1 MSSHVS
7 LLDLLEETKKVTDWY
22 MLGLYLKMESEDLK
36 DIEQKYSS
44 EGLKRYK
51 IELFSLWTKR
61 NPNASWAQI
70 TMALEKCD
78 ENETAERIRER
89 HPQPTLDLTDPAVNN
104 TNEPTLVC
112 LEKEKVENFMKLE
125 RQYAQLTFNLKTSLE
140 EKQVPLLKLGRY
152 LIDLLEEDE
161 KLLQA
166 DTIDKFF
173 QLISPH
179 YCFLNTVI
187 LKEIVLKFIGE
198 PLKQQLEEY
207 ESRLDEIKESTSM
220 SLLQEIGP
228 QCSPSVG
235 GPRVTIKLATCWQ
248 NVTINRFQRLVEQ
261 IFAEN
266 STTLAHIHVKKGC
279 ISVSWYTRKSAVP
292 LLVACAQN
300 KIDLLRIS
308 DVLKLIVSDTVI
320 FEQEEIKEEDMS
332 FVNSALLRITAR
344 ASIMHIPGKH
354 MSDLEAVEFLLYH
367 GANPN
372 CSLKGMTPLMF
383 ACQHRS
389 IRIATKLLQA
399 GANINL
405 QDIVGASALT
415 FACCSESPNK
425 DLVKLLL
432 QSGADINARGGEQ
445 QRTIL
450 MLSMLHGNTSI
461 VQYLLDEGASVNTQD
476 RKGDTALMLAS
487 SSGHSEIVRLL
498 LNYGAD
504 INIVGKGF
512 GFTALSYACILQHT
526 VCVDLL
532 LASGADPN
540 LHGRKISPLI
550 ATCFVFHQKKDP
562 TILEMLLSAGAKP
575 NTITEDGVTAL
586 MATVIFAYEK
596 GVEILLNAAA
606 DVNIHTQSSATAL
619 HLAATIGHLAICK
632 LLLASGAQPSLK
644 DHNGDTPLDLALS
657 NNHHDVCQ
665 LLQTHM
671 KEIGN
676 TQPSKQSTTTDP
688 PTTQERSKPVQDIS
702 QEPNRRN
709 ILPTTKTQDIFSII
723 ASLSQHMKDIL
734 LPDRTI
740 KLRQSNET
748 QEAASPVLTPKN

>member
-22 MLGLYLKMESEDLK
+22 TLGLYLKMQSEDLK

-51 IELFSLWTKR
+51 IELFTLWTKR

-70 TMALEKCD
+70 AMALEKCD

-89 HPQPTLDLTDPAVNN
+89 YPQPTLGLTDPAVNN
-104 TNEPTLVC
+104 ASEPTLVC
-112 LEKEKVENFMKLE
+112 LEKEKVENFMELE

-173 QLISPH
+173 QLISPY
-179 YCFLNTVI
+179 YCFLNTAI
-187 LKEIVLKFIGE
+187 LKAIVLKFIGE

-207 ESRLDEIKESTSM
+207 ESQLNEIKESTSM

-235 GPRVTIKLATCWQ
+235 APQVTIKLATCWQ
-248 NVTINRFQRLVEQ
+248 KVTIKRFQRLVEQ
-261 IFAEN
+261 IFAEH
-266 STTLAHIHVKKGC
+266 STTLAHINVKKGC

-292 LLVACAQN
+292 SLVACSQN
-300 KIDLLRIS
+300 KIDLLRTS

-332 FVNSALLRITAR
+332 FFSSALLRITAR
-344 ASIMHIPGKH
+344 ASIAYLPSRP
-354 MSDLEAVEFLLYH
+354 MSDLEAVEFLLFH

-383 ACQHRS
+383 ACQYGS
-389 IRIATKLLQA
+389 IRIATKLIQA
-399 GANINL
+399 GANVNL
-405 QDIVGASALT
+405 QDIIGTSALM

-432 QSGADINARGGEQ
+432 QSGADIYAKGGDQ
-445 QRTIL
+445 QITIL
-450 MLSMLHGNTSI
+450 MLSVLRGNTSI

-504 INIVGKGF
+504 VNIVGKGF

-540 LHGRKISPLI
+540 LHSRKISPLI
-550 ATCFVFHQKKDP
+550 AACTVADRTMDP
-562 TILEMLLSAGAKP
+562 TILDKLLSAGAKP
-575 NTITEDGVTAL
+575 NTVSEDGFTAL
-586 MATVIFAYEK
+586 MIAATLAYEK
-596 GVEILLNAAA
+596 GVDILLNAAA
-606 DVNIHTQSSATAL
+606 DVNIQTPSTAL

-632 LLLASGAQPSLK
+632 LLLASGAQASLK
-644 DHNGDTPLDLALS
+644 NRNGDTPLDLALS

-671 KEIGN
+671 KEIGS
-676 TQPSKQSTTTDP
+676 TQPSKQSITTDP
-688 PTTQERSKPVQDIS
+688 PATQERSKPVQDIS

-709 ILPTTKTQDIFSII
+709 ILPTTKHGT
-723 ASLSQHMKDIL
+723 H
-734 LPDRTI
+734 
-740 KLRQSNET
+740 
-748 QEAASPVLTPKN
+748 